1 MYNKPTINLKIG
13 TYHKPAKVQ
22 NKTLTLKIGTYHR
35 LAKVQGKTFDDK
47 VDYLLSLIEAR
58 KGKFIWALD
67 VKEYE
72 KIRLSQLR

>member
-1 MYNKPTINLKIG
+1 MTEKLAVN
-13 TYHKPAKVQ
+13 
-22 NKTLTLKIGTYHR
+22 LKIGTYHR

-58 KGKFIWALD
+58 KGKFCWYLD

-72 KIRLSQLR
+72 KGNTN